1 MLGGCRLD
9 PKSPDFIASPEV
21 MLGQFYAELMT
32 LVPGWK
38 RRLMEQPEALPELER
53 EVHRQFSRGADLVVV
68 GLISWVMQQA
78 AFASVMERVKR
89 ESLTPLTSGRW
100 REVKVRLL
108 GGLAMWVTSL
118 YCQARGR
125 PAGLA
130 DDSEDSEDRVGGLN
144 LGLAALGFAKGCSG
158 ELESR
163 VARLVAL
170 GPSIEFARSQL
181 ARDGVVLDEK
191 AVRRITLQCGES
203 LLSLRQH
210 ELDQFRQGT
219 LPAGTELVGKRV
231 SVQIDG
237 GRSRIRGDLTHRPK
251 TSEILDE
258 LGLPTQDQAG
268 RSRVIGQRTF
278 EAPWREPKLVTIFVH
293 DDQGRMVKTTRAA
306 IEGTFAGPDALAEFI
321 AMRLHALGAARAT
334 SITFV
339 SDGAPWIWDRISVI
353 KRLAKLEGV
362 VTHEVLDCCH
372 ATHHISGAL
381 KALGLTDAA
390 RLPLYREHRTL
401 LRNGQWRRVV
411 SELTDLASDAPPE
424 HAVWTEIAY
433 LEKHGTAGRLSY
445 PHFKGLGLPLG
456 SGAIE
461 SSIRRV
467 INQRLKSNSTFWK
480 EASAEAMLQLRCQLL
495 TDRWDDRLTAS
506 RHLRSRAVSKA
517 RKWTHGPISKA
528 EATCEANSE
537 STA

>member
-1 MLGGCRLD
+1 MPGGCRLD
-9 PKSPDFIASPEV
+9 PENLDFIASPEA

-32 LVPGWK
+32 LVPAWK
-38 RRLMEQPEALPELER
+38 QRLLAHPEDLPELER
-53 EVHRQFSRGADLVVV
+53 EVHIAFQRGADLVVT

-78 AFASVMERVKR
+78 AFAEVMNRVKR
-89 ESLTPLTSGRW
+89 ESLTPLAPGRW

-108 GGLAMWVTSL
+108 GGLVMWVTSL

-125 PAGLA
+125 SA
-130 DDSEDSEDRVGGLN
+130 DRGEDSHQSPSGLN

-158 ELESR
+158 ELESK
-163 VARLVAL
+163 VARQVAL

-191 AVRRITLQCGES
+191 AVRRITLQCGAG
-203 LLSLRQH
+203 LLTLRQH
-210 ELDQFRQGT
+210 QLDQFRQGT
-219 LPAGTELVGKRV
+219 LPAGAELLGKRV

-237 GRSRIRGDLTHRPK
+237 GRSRIRGNLNDRPK
-251 TSEILDE
+251 TNEILDE
-258 LGLPTQDQAG
+258 LGLPTQDKAG
-268 RSRVIGQRTF
+268 RSRVVGKRTF

-293 DDQGRMVKTTRAA
+293 DEQGRMVRTSRAT
-306 IEGTFAGPDALAEFI
+306 IEGTFAGPDALAELI
-321 AMRLHALGAARAT
+321 AMHLHQLGAARAT
-334 SITFV
+334 SITFIA
-339 SDGAPWIWDRISVI
+339 DGAPWIWERIGMI
-353 KRLAKLEGV
+353 KQLAKLDDVPTYEI
-362 VTHEVLDCCH
+362 LDCCH

-381 KALGLTDAA
+381 KALGLADDA

-411 SELTDLASDAPPE
+411 TELTDLAHNALPE

-433 LEKHGTAGRLSY
+433 LEKHGHAGRLSY

-480 EASAEAMLQLRCQLL
+480 ESSAEAMLQLRSQLL
-495 TDRWDDRLTAS
+495 TDRWDERLTAS
-506 RHLRSRAVSKA
+506 RRLRSRSAQKASSWTLHPTVS
-517 RKWTHGPISKA
+517 P
-528 EATCEANSE
+528 EANSP
-537 STA
+537 SSA